1 MALVVFTFCWI
12 GKNGEVEL
20 GGAGKEESSVA
31 GSSDCGLEGC
41 NVVALLRVEM
51 RFWR

>member
-12 GKNGEVEL
+12 GKNSEVEL
-20 GGAGKEESSVA
+20 GGAGNEESSVA

-41 NVVALLRVEM
+41 NVVALLRVEV